1 MFCQKLDIILS
12 MEWFKKYGK
21 TYWAKHLRNKGT
33 WTKRMA
39 NSKSRAAVKRMIK
52 KSFSNKE
59 YNEIH

>member
-1 MFCQKLDIILS
+1 

-21 TYWAKHLRNKGT
+21 TYWAKHLRKKGI

-52 KSFSNKE
+52 HAVKQN
-59 YNEIH
+59 NILDIH

>member
-1 MFCQKLDIILS
+1 

-21 TYWAKHLRNKGT
+21 TYPAKHLRNKGI

-52 KSFSNKE
+52 KSVTNKE
-59 YNEIH
+59 YNDVH